1 MVLLKQKSEL
11 MVIFALLNLG
21 SDAGSAAAP
30 SGRRSSQL
38 LISTPAS
45 AAREKNAIAGVL
57 PGRYISIKAYQ
68 KVAIVLL

>member
-11 MVIFALLNLG
+11 MVIFALLNHD

-30 SGRRSSQL
+30 SGRRSSQP

-45 AAREKNAIAGVL
+45 AASEKKRQRGVL
-57 PGRYISIKAYQ
+57 PSRYVSIKAYQ